1 MPKKNNKESYW
12 IEREKDNLT
21 VEMMKDAQVSAEMKR
36 ILENAMNTCQKEIES
51 FYARYADKEG
61 VSVAE
66 ARKLVSEYD
75 VIAHEAMAKQYVKDK
90 DFSDEA
96 NKRLRLYNV
105 SMRINREELLLTA
118 LNTHLI
124 AATNDVQHTM
134 DDYLNDGA
142 VRELKRQA
150 GLLGNISVQQ
160 KDIHAIVNASYY
172 DATWSERLWDNM
184 DEVRKV
190 VDETVI
196 NTVLRGRHPKEGIK
210 RLRELTGRSEYEARR
225 LLISEVSRVQ
235 TEAQKISYKEQ
246 DIMQYKYLSVI
257 DDRTTDI
264 CRGLNGK
271 VFDVADMKVGI
282 NAPPT
287 HALCRSTTI
296 PYKRKSAIDWEDKED
311 GELFIDDE
319 QIEAEA
325 DSENDEVLDDI
336 DDIMNRIDKMDNQ
349 DTQTVKQAIEK
360 AEQNRPP
367 TLTEMHRKGLNDEQQ
382 QKVLEQLN
390 KADRRAVQLF
400 NQYGDVKIVVSEN
413 EESAY
418 YNTEKHAIY
427 INPKY
432 MDYGIDGSDVSEYAR
447 TLFHEIGHVI
457 DSEYANQIGLGRNM
471 RAAAVMFNDE
481 DESLSDIAAEEWQ
494 AIVEKTMK
502 KHSVN
507 EDKAYI
513 ILAKK
518 YNAKDSAY
526 WLSISSLV
534 DGVTKGERHFGY
546 GHGPEYWE
554 DDYPVGIEIFA
565 ELFSLLITNLKAYAY
580 FASVFPETVAMFERM
595 IKYMLGGG
603 K

>member
-21 VEMMKDAQVSAEMKR
+21 VELMKDAQVSAEMKR

-66 ARKLVSEYD
+66 ARKLVNEYD
-75 VIAHEAMAKQYVKDK
+75 VIAHEAMAKQYVKDR

-105 SMRINREELLLTA
+105 SMRINREELLLAA

-124 AATNDVQHTM
+124 AATNDVELTM
-134 DDYLNDGA
+134 GGYLNDGA

-196 NTVLRGRHPKEGIK
+196 TTVLRRRHPKEGVK

-287 HALCRSTTI
+287 HAFCRSTTI
-296 PYKRKSAIDWEDKED
+296 PYKRKSAIDWEDEED
-311 GELFIDDE
+311 GDLFIDDE

-325 DSENDEVLDDI
+325 DAENDAVMADI
-336 DDIMNRIDKMDNQ
+336 DDIMSRIDKLDNQ

-360 AEQNRPP
+360 AEQSRPP
-367 TLTEMHRKGLNDEQQ
+367 TLTEAHRKDLNDEQQ
-382 QKVLEQLN
+382 QKVMNQLN

-400 NQYGDVKIVVSEN
+400 NQYNDFEIRISEDD
-413 EESAY
+413 STY
-418 YNTEKHAIY
+418 YDTEKNAIY
-427 INPKY
+427 IEA
-432 MDYGIDGSDVSEYAR
+432 DYLDFGANGTDKKEYAR
-447 TLFHEIGHVI
+447 PLFHEIGHAI
-457 DSEYANQIGLGRNM
+457 DSGYARQVTMGSGFTASIIM
-471 RAAAVMFNDE
+471 HDE
-481 DESLSDIAAEEWQ
+481 EENTLSEIIADEWSSIVAE
-494 AIVEKTMK
+494 TMK
-502 KHSVN
+502 KHDVT
-507 EDKAYI
+507 EGDAYKILEERFTKAPD
-513 ILAKK
+513 AHWH
-518 YNAKDSAY
+518 S
-526 WLSISSLV
+526 LSSFVEGI
-534 DGVTKGERHFGY
+534 TKAEHDFGY

-554 DDYPVGIEIFA
+554 EDYPVGSEVFA
-565 ELFSLLITNLKAYAY
+565 ELYSLLVTNLKAYA
-580 FASVFPETVAMFERM
+580 FIASVLPATVAMFERM
-595 IKYMLGGG
+595 IKYML